1 MFYLLLLANH
11 PQRYRY
17 AKIFQT
23 CKTHIPLHCS
33 LLFWKVIFKNYI
45 LYSEYAL
52 TELLTKAY
60 HCADPIERMKYVVAF
75 AISGIHC
82 SPDLCRSKAPFNP
95 IVGETYQARIPDGSM
110 LYMEQTLHVPL
121 TLNYN
126 ICWSG

>member
-60 HCADPIERMKYVVAF
+60 HSADPIERIKYVVAF

-82 SPDLCRSKAPFNP
+82 SPDLCRSKRRLTQFL
-95 IVGETYQARIPDGSM
+95 GRLTRLGYQTGQCCIWNRLCM
-110 LYMEQTLHVPL
+110 FLLH
-121 TLNYN
+121 
-126 ICWSG
+126 